1 LIPKAVALVRKNLNK
16 IIPLLPLMAFA
27 VPLLWLYLLHPESF
41 ELMWKGRTFQ
51 LFFVWLILLELILGW
66 ESLQKNRISRLK
78 SIRTAFLI
86 LTLLLPTVYVAVS
99 SIGGLAPAIADSAKQ
114 SGVYWWSDMPVAI
127 EYLAFAALFC
137 LASLVLFGTKGLK
150 DFSVPILFTALVGAI
165 FVVDSVYPYGQF
177 TPFQLL
183 VPTTTTLAANTLGLM
198 GYNASLD
205 LTHGSLPYLTVT
217 DPNNSLKTASFAVA
231 WPCAGIESLL
241 LFSVTILLFLK
252 RMPISWRAKVGY
264 FAVGAAV
271 TYFINVLRI
280 VSIFLFA
287 INGGDANLFHS
298 VYGPLYPVTW
308 IVSYPL
314 IILGSQSL
322 WRKIAHRNRKDFT
335 AMSEETPANPKTE
348 SSG

>member
-1 LIPKAVALVRKNLNK
+1 MIPEIVALLRKNLNK
-16 IIPLLPLMAFA
+16 IMPLLPLMAFA
-27 VPLLWLYLLHPESF
+27 IPLLWLYLLHPESF

-51 LFFVWLILLELILGW
+51 LFFIWLILLELILGW
-66 ESLQKNRISRLK
+66 ENHQKNRINRLI

-86 LTLLLPTVYVAVS
+86 IALLLPTVYVAAS
-99 SIGGLAPAIADSAKQ
+99 NYGGLAPAIADSTRQ

-137 LASLVLFGTKGLK
+137 FASLVLFGIKGLK
-150 DFSVPILFTALVGAI
+150 DFSVPILFAALVGAI

-183 VPTTTTLAANTLGLM
+183 VPTTTVLAANTLGLM

-217 DPNNSLKTASFAVA
+217 DPNNSLQTASFAIA

-252 RMPISWRAKVGY
+252 RMPISWKAKIGY
-264 FAVGAAV
+264 FAFGAAV

-280 VSIFLFA
+280 VSIFLIA
-287 INGGDANLFHS
+287 MNDGDANLFHS
-298 VYGPLYPVTW
+298 TYGPLYPVTW
-308 IVSYPL
+308 IVFYPL

-322 WRKIAHRNRKDFT
+322 WRKIPRRNRKDFT
-335 AMSEETPANPKTE
+335 VTSEETPANPKME

>member
-1 LIPKAVALVRKNLNK
+1 
-16 IIPLLPLMAFA
+16 
-27 VPLLWLYLLHPESF
+27 
-41 ELMWKGRTFQ
+41 MWKGRTFQ
-51 LFFVWLILLELILGW
+51 LFFIWLILLELILGW

-314 IILGSQSL
+314 IILGGQSL

-348 SSG
+348 SLG